1 METQTAVLDVMT
13 GLKQQPNTP
22 EESTA
27 EYISLNNRFQSKIS
41 QLQKQRLFKRRSTQS
56 KSASWNGKGNNV
68 CGKS

>member
-1 METQTAVLDVMT
+1 METQTAVLDVMR

-41 QLQKQRLFKRRSTQS
+41 QLQKQRLFKRRSTQR